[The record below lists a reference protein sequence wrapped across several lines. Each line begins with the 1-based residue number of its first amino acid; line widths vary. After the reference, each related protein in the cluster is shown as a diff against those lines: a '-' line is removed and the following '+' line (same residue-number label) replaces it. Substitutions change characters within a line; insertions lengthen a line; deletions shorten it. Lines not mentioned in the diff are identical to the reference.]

1 MPANTRIN
9 TLQELLKKEP
19 NDVFLNYALGLEFA
33 ALPANADITIAQ
45 FLKTISLDPE
55 YIAAY
60 YQLAK
65 FYEVLAKK
73 TEALTYFEI
82 GLKIA
87 EQKRDLK
94 TVNEFKEAIFLLED

>member
-1 MPANTRIN
+1 MQAQKRIN

-19 NDVFLNYALGLEFA
+19 DDAFLNYALGLEFA
-33 ALPANADITIAQ
+33 NNPTNADFAITQ
-45 FLKTISLDPE
+45 FLKTMAVDPD

-65 FYEVLAKK
+65 LYETLGKK
-73 TEALTYFEI
+73 TEALAYLEK
-82 GLKIA
+82 GLKLA